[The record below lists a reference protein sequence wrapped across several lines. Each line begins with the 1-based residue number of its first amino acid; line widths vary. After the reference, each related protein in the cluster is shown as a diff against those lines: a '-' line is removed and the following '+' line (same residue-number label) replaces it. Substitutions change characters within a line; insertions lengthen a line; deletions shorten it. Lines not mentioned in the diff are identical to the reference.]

1 MLFPHPAHSPPGLQL
16 FMTFDTR
23 RLAVAL
29 AGGGAFLNLYS
40 PQAILPV
47 LSTEFGASAADIST
61 IMTVSTLAV
70 ALTAPFTGAVADVL
84 GRKRV
89 ICVAMIILVIPTV
102 MIAFASS
109 LEAIVFWR
117 FLQGLILP
125 PIFAVM
131 VAYIGGEWPADEAVG
146 ITGFYVSGS
155 ALGGFLGRFLT
166 GVLVEPV
173 GWRGAFL
180 ADAALTAL
188 CALGVILL
196 LPREKNFV
204 RATNLGV
211 SLRQM
216 VSHLAKPRLLAT
228 FAVGFGVLFNFMAV
242 FTFVNFLLAAP
253 PFNLSPAAL
262 GAIFVVYLIGTV
274 TTPTTGRWVARF
286 GGRHFV
292 IGILLAWMTGV
303 ALTLVPS
310 LAVIIAGLAIAAVCG
325 LFVQTTAQSFV
336 AISAQTGTSSA
347 IGLYVMAFYIGGS
360 VGTLLAGLA
369 WERGGWFAVTSLVI
383 AMLTFMALTVA
394 LAWQR
399 DARRD

>member
-1 MLFPHPAHSPPGLQL
+1 
-16 FMTFDTR
+16 MTLDSR

-40 PQAILPV
+40 PQAILPL

-84 GRKRV
+84 GRKRL
-89 ICVAMIILVIPTV
+89 IGAAMLALVVPTV
-102 MIAFASS
+102 MIVFSPN

-117 FLQGLILP
+117 FLQGLLLP

-146 ITGFYVSGS
+146 ITGLYVSGS

-166 GVLVEPV
+166 AVLVDPI

-180 ADAALTAL
+180 FDAALTAL
-188 CALGVILL
+188 CAIGVILL
-196 LPREKNFV
+196 LPRERNFV

-216 VSHLAKPRLLAT
+216 VGHLANPQLLAT
-228 FAVGFGVLFNFMAV
+228 FAVGFGVLFSFMAI

-262 GAIFVVYLIGTV
+262 GAIFVVYLFGTITV
-274 TTPTTGRWVARF
+274 PTTGRWVARF
-286 GGRHFV
+286 GRRHFV
-292 IGILLAWMTGV
+292 IGVLAAWVTGV
-303 ALTLVPS
+303 ALTLAPS
-310 LAVIIAGLAIAAVCG
+310 LTVIIAGLAIAAVCG
-325 LFVQTTAQSFV
+325 LFVQASSQSFI
-336 AISAQTGTSSA
+336 ATSAKTGTSSA
-347 IGLYVMAFYIGGS
+347 IGLYVTAFYVGGS

-369 WERGGWFAVTSLVI
+369 WEARGWIGVVSLVA
-383 AMLTFMALTVA
+383 AMLAFMALTVA

-399 DARRD
+399 AVAKS

>member
-1 MLFPHPAHSPPGLQL
+1 
-16 FMTFDTR
+16 MTLDSR

-40 PQAILPV
+40 PQAILPL

-84 GRKRV
+84 GRKRL
-89 ICVAMIILVIPTV
+89 IGAAMLALVVPTV
-102 MIAFASS
+102 MIAFSPN

-117 FLQGLILP
+117 FLQGLLLP

-146 ITGFYVSGS
+146 ITGLYVSGS

-166 GVLVEPV
+166 AVLVDPI

-180 ADAALTAL
+180 FDAALTAL
-188 CALGVILL
+188 CAVGVILL
-196 LPREKNFV
+196 LPRERNFV

-216 VSHLAKPRLLAT
+216 VGHLANPQLLAT
-228 FAVGFGVLFNFMAV
+228 FAVGFGVLFSFMAI

-262 GAIFVVYLIGTV
+262 GAIFVVYLFGTITV
-274 TTPTTGRWVARF
+274 PTTGRWVARF
-286 GGRHFV
+286 GRRHFV
-292 IGILLAWMTGV
+292 IGVLAAWVTGV
-303 ALTLVPS
+303 ALTLAPS
-310 LAVIIAGLAIAAVCG
+310 LIVIIAGLAIAAVCG
-325 LFVQTTAQSFV
+325 LFVQASSQSFI
-336 AISAQTGTSSA
+336 ATSAKTGTSSA
-347 IGLYVMAFYIGGS
+347 IGLYVTAFYVGGS

-369 WERGGWFAVTSLVI
+369 WEARGWIGVVSLVA
-383 AMLTFMALTVA
+383 AMLAFMALTVA

-399 DARRD
+399 AVAKS

>member
-1 MLFPHPAHSPPGLQL
+1 
-16 FMTFDTR
+16 MTLDSR

-40 PQAILPV
+40 PQAILPL

-84 GRKRV
+84 GRKRL
-89 ICVAMIILVIPTV
+89 IGAAMLALVVPTV
-102 MIAFASS
+102 MIAFSPN

-117 FLQGLILP
+117 FLQGLLLP

-146 ITGFYVSGS
+146 ITGLYVSGS

-166 GVLVEPV
+166 AVLVDPI

-180 ADAALTAL
+180 FDAALTAL
-188 CALGVILL
+188 CAIGVILL
-196 LPREKNFV
+196 LPRERNFV

-216 VSHLAKPRLLAT
+216 VGHLANPQLLAT
-228 FAVGFGVLFNFMAV
+228 FAVGFGVLFSFMAI

-262 GAIFVVYLIGTV
+262 GAIFIVYLIGTITV
-274 TTPTTGRWVARF
+274 PTTGRWVARF
-286 GGRHFV
+286 GRRHFV
-292 IGILLAWMTGV
+292 IGVLATWVTGV
-303 ALTLVPS
+303 ALTLAPS
-310 LAVIIAGLAIAAVCG
+310 LIVIIAGLAIAAVCG
-325 LFVQTTAQSFV
+325 LFVQASSQSFI
-336 AISAQTGTSSA
+336 ATSAKTGTSSA
-347 IGLYVMAFYIGGS
+347 IGLYVTAFYVGGS

-369 WERGGWFAVTSLVI
+369 WEARGWIGVVSLVA
-383 AMLTFMALTVA
+383 AMLAFMALTVA

-399 DARRD
+399 AVAKS

>member
-1 MLFPHPAHSPPGLQL
+1 
-16 FMTFDTR
+16 MTFDTR

-40 PQAILPV
+40 PQAILPL
-47 LSTEFGASAADIST
+47 LSAEFGASAADIST

-70 ALTAPFTGAVADVL
+70 ALTAPFTGVIADVL
-84 GRKRV
+84 GRKRL
-89 ICVAMIILVIPTV
+89 IGAAMLALVVPTV
-102 MIAFASS
+102 MIAFAPS
-109 LEAIVFWR
+109 LDMIIFWR
-117 FLQGLILP
+117 FLQGLLLP
-125 PIFAVM
+125 PIFTVM

-146 ITGFYVSGS
+146 ITGLYVSGS

-166 GVLVEPV
+166 GVLVEPI

-180 ADAALTAL
+180 TDAALTAI
-188 CALGVILL
+188 CAVGVILL

-204 RATNLGV
+204 GAGNLGI

-216 VSHLAKPRLLAT
+216 IGHLANPRLLAT

-262 GAIFVVYLIGTV
+262 GAIFIVYLFGTV
-274 TTPTTGRWVARF
+274 TTPTTGHWVARF
-286 GGRHFV
+286 GRRYFV
-292 IGILLAWMTGV
+292 IGVLAAWIMGV

-310 LAVIIAGLAIAAVCG
+310 LVVIIAGLAIAAVCG
-325 LFVQTTAQSFV
+325 LFVQASSQSFV
-336 AISAQTGTSSA
+336 ATSAKNGTSSA
-347 IGLYVMAFYIGGS
+347 IGLYVTAFYVGGS
-360 VGTLLAGLA
+360 AGVLLAGLA
-369 WERGGWFAVTSLVI
+369 WERAGWIGVVSLVV
-383 AMLTFMALTVA
+383 AMLAFMASTVA

-399 DARRD
+399 DRAKS